1 MQNKQWILSSFPKGE
16 IQDGDLVLKEQKL
29 AELKNNEILIRN
41 IYLSLDPANRGWM
54 SGQASYV
61 DAMQIGDVMRGGT
74 IGVVE
79 TSNNEKFKIGEIVN
93 CMGGWQEYFITD
105 GKGVQIIPQNTGF
118 PLDSFMSVLGMTGM
132 TAYFGLLDITNPKEG
147 ETLVVSAAAGAV
159 GSIVCQIGKIKGCRV
174 IGIAGSDEK
183 CEWLT
188 KELKID
194 GAINH
199 KIDNVR
205 EKLKELCPEGIDIY
219 FENVG
224 GPITEAV
231 VTRMNIGGRIS
242 LCGLISSYNAETV
255 VPGPAWGNLLIKRIK
270 LQGFIV
276 FDYFKR
282 AMEAFQDIGKWIHEG
297 KLQYKNEIIPG
308 IENAS
313 SSIKKLFS
321 GENKGKLIIQISDD
335 PTL

>member
-199 KIDNVR
+199 KTDNVR

>member
-1 MQNKQWILSSFPKGE
+1 MKNKQWILSSFPKGD
-16 IQDGDLVLKEQKL
+16 IQDGDLVLQENEL
-29 AELKNNEILIRN
+29 SELKDNEILIRN

-79 TSNNEKFKIGEIVN
+79 ESKNEKFKKGEIVN
-93 CMGGWQEYFITD
+93 CMGGWQEYLISD
-105 GKGVQIIPQNTGF
+105 GKGVRAIPQNTGF

-132 TAYFGLLDITNPKEG
+132 TAYFGLLDITDPQEG

-159 GSIVCQIGKIKGCRV
+159 GSIVCQIGKIKGCKV
-174 IGIAGSDEK
+174 VGITGSDEK

-188 KELKID
+188 KDLKLD

-199 KIDNVR
+199 KTENIR
-205 EKLKELCPEGIDIY
+205 KRLKELCPDGIDIY

-224 GPITEAV
+224 GPITESV
-231 VTRMNIGGRIS
+231 LSRMNIKGRIS
-242 LCGLISSYNAETV
+242 LCGLISGYNAESI

-270 LQGFIV
+270 LQGFII
-276 FDYFKR
+276 FDYYKR
-282 AMEAFQDIGKWIHEG
+282 MMESFMDLSQWIKEG
-297 KLQYKNEIIPG
+297 QIQYKNDIVPG
-308 IENAS
+308 LENAAT
-313 SSIKKLFS
+313 SIKKLFS
-321 GENKGKLIIQISDD
+321 GDNKGKLIIQVSED
-335 PTL
+335 PTK